1 MNRPVCQPNALFSL
15 RLRKVAKEEVED
27 VNSEQWS
34 EREIVLRVRGSE
46 FGGFGFACTVLFPA
60 LLLPDVRDLPASQLS
75 PTIMVV
81 ANAAANPRNN
91 NDGGGGGG
99 GDASPSVALAPLP
112 LSSLPSVGVGPG
124 IPLGGGGGGAVLTA
138 QQVVTV
144 AVRLR
149 PSDEIKS
156 ALLKLA
162 AHHSFSSCWI
172 ASVVGS
178 LAHVRVRLASF
189 SREHKLQEKGN
200 DDASADQFLEE
211 NDNVEICSLVGT
223 LSGNGKAHLHIS
235 CARHDG
241 SMFGGHLMSGKVY
254 TTAEIV
260 LQGFSKQQP
269 DGITFE
275 RKHDPA
281 TGFEELS
288 VSPTCKAK

>member
-1 MNRPVCQPNALFSL
+1 M
-15 RLRKVAKEEVED
+15 
-27 VNSEQWS
+27 
-34 EREIVLRVRGSE
+34 
-46 FGGFGFACTVLFPA
+46 
-60 LLLPDVRDLPASQLS
+60 
-75 PTIMVV
+75 
-81 ANAAANPRNN
+81 
-91 NDGGGGGG
+91 
-99 GDASPSVALAPLP
+99 
-112 LSSLPSVGVGPG
+112 SSLPSVGPV
-124 IPLGGGGGGAVLTA
+124 IGGGGAVLTA

-156 ALLKLA
+156 ALLNLA